1 VNDFESIDDMLEYI
15 SDNTDTILKNV
26 DYDSNDP
33 EGIKKE
39 LEMQALQELLDEM
52 VTQGLLKIVGMNE
65 NGDPIYECS
74 DEDDIN

>member
-1 VNDFESIDDMLEYI
+1 MLEYI

-26 DYDSNDP
+26 DYDLNDP

-65 NGDPIYECS
+65 NGDPIYECR

>member
-1 VNDFESIDDMLEYI
+1 MNEFESIDDMLEYI

-33 EGIKKE
+33 EGMKKK

-52 VTQGLLKIVGMNE
+52 VTQGLLKIIGNNE
-65 NGDPIYECS
+65 NGDPIYEQTG
-74 DEDDIN
+74 EE

>member
-1 VNDFESIDDMLEYI
+1 MNDFESIDDMLEYI

-26 DYDSNDP
+26 DYDLNDP

-65 NGDPIYECS
+65 NGDPIYECR